1 MLDFIKYNKLNVILG
16 ILFVII
22 VSSCG
27 GSEGEDNSHDF
38 IEPEVITP
46 SNLSLT
52 IDIVGLDSENPN
64 GDGTGV
70 ITCTATAT
78 DAIEYEFKF
87 GNGDEI
93 TSATGTVEYKYTER
107 GTNNYIVS
115 VIAFSKTGD
124 FINTFQQIKV
134 TVQRAPFENL
144 IFSDEFDVDGS
155 PDDSKWNYNIGTGD
169 NGWGNGEK
177 EYYTD
182 RSENVIVE
190 DGFLKITAIK
200 ENFEGSQYTSTRM
213 LTQGKFEFTYGKV
226 EVKAKLPFGNGT
238 WPAIWMLGA
247 NIETVGWPACGEI
260 DIMEHWGY
268 NQGTVQSALH
278 TISSYGSTT
287 NHGAQFLEDV
297 SSEFHVYAVEW
308 DEEEIVFSVD
318 DKVHYTYNPSV
329 KNDETWPFTTNQFLI
344 LNVAMGGSWFEID
357 PNFTE
362 SSMLVDYV
370 RVYQ

>member
-1 MLDFIKYNKLNVILG
+1 MLDFIKNSKLNVLVGLIL
-16 ILFVII
+16 II
-22 VSSCG
+22 IISC
-27 GSEGEDNSHDF
+27 GSEGDDSSLDSV
-38 IEPEVITP
+38 IDPEVITP
-46 SNLSLT
+46 SNLLLT

-70 ITCTATAT
+70 VYCTASAT
-78 DAIEYEFKF
+78 DAVKYEFKF

-93 TSATGTVEYKYTER
+93 TNTSGSVEYQYTDR

-124 FINTFQQIKV
+124 TINTFQQIKI
-134 TVQRAPFENL
+134 TVQRAPFDNL
-144 IFSDEFDVDGS
+144 IFFDEFDIDGS
-155 PDDSKWNYNIGTGD
+155 PDDSKWGYNIGTGD

-182 RSENVIVE
+182 RAENVIVE

-200 ENFEGSQYTSTRM
+200 ENYEGAKYTSARM
-213 LTQGKFEFTYGKV
+213 LTQDKFEFTYGRV
-226 EVKAKLPFGNGT
+226 EVRAKLPFGSGT

-247 NIETVGWPACGEI
+247 NIDTVGWPACGEI

-268 NQGTVQSALH
+268 NHGTVQSALH
-278 TISSYGSTT
+278 TPSSYGSTT
-287 NHGAQFLEDV
+287 NHGSQLLEDV
-297 SSEFHVYAVEW
+297 SNEFHVYTVEW
-308 DEEEIVFSVD
+308 DDEEIVFSVD
-318 DKVHYTYNPSV
+318 DKVHYTYSPAT
-329 KNDETWPFTTNQFLI
+329 KNDENWPYTADQFLI

-362 SSMLVDYV
+362 SSMIVDYV